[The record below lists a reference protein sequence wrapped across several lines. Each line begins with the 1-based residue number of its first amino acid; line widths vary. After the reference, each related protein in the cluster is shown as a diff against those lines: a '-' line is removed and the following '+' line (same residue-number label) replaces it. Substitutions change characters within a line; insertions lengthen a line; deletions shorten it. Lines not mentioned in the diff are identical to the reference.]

1 MGGGTW
7 KRALARLAA
16 GIVVALV
23 LPAVVAPRAEAATI
37 YVHDAAQ
44 FQAAVRATAATG
56 GRIVL
61 LRHSYTRQLVV
72 GPRSGGYL
80 TVVGT
85 DGVRVRSIMLDHT
98 RWVTLKHLTLRPAG
112 GGAAFPHQRPG
123 DAGVLSLE
131 SRHILLSRLDLSAIR
146 TTHKVTVDLDHS
158 SYVEVTRSTF
168 SHCGDEDPDW
178 SLCLLPRY
186 ADHVTIL
193 RNNFHDC
200 RGCDFIHGRFGPNGV
215 IRENRF
221 MRALVCHHTWV
232 KCGHQDLVELFLAN
246 GLLVSRNVFG
256 VSQRGGAQ
264 LYFANFCDH
273 VRVVSN
279 LFLRTDPRAPG
290 VVPRAGVLVGTRR
303 GPRFPYDV
311 TVINNTVL
319 SGRLVSGLRTA
330 SSIVLSPHYTQLPLR
345 LRPLVAN
352 NIIARLTDPSIVC
365 TQARASISNVVIVG
379 SACSGSDVVGDPL
392 LSADFRPT
400 AGSSLLI
407 GRADAELAPQ
417 IDLSGARR
425 DAQPDIGCY
434 EYMP

>member
-1 MGGGTW
+1 
-7 KRALARLAA
+7 
-16 GIVVALV
+16 
-23 LPAVVAPRAEAATI
+23 
-37 YVHDAAQ
+37 
-44 FQAAVRATAATG
+44 
-56 GRIVL
+56 
-61 LRHSYTRQLVV
+61 
-72 GPRSGGYL
+72 
-80 TVVGT
+80 
-85 DGVRVRSIMLDHT
+85 
-98 RWVTLKHLTLRPAG
+98 
-112 GGAAFPHQRPG
+112 
-123 DAGVLSLE
+123 
-131 SRHILLSRLDLSAIR
+131 
-146 TTHKVTVDLDHS
+146 
-158 SYVEVTRSTF
+158 
-168 SHCGDEDPDW
+168 
-178 SLCLLPRY
+178 
-186 ADHVTIL
+186 
-193 RNNFHDC
+193 
-200 RGCDFIHGRFGPNGV
+200 
-215 IRENRF
+215 
-221 MRALVCHHTWV
+221 
-232 KCGHQDLVELFLAN
+232 
-246 GLLVSRNVFG
+246 
-256 VSQRGGAQ
+256 
-264 LYFANFCDH
+264 
-273 VRVVSN
+273 VRVVNN

-379 SACSGSDVVGDPL
+379 SACSGSDVVADPL